1 MQEIKEIQ
9 QEIID
14 DFELFDDWTDKYEYL
29 IELGKDLPPISEKY
43 KIDANLIKGC
53 QSRVWLHA
61 EKKNEKIFFYADSD
75 AIMTRGIVA
84 LLIKVFSAKRAKEI
98 ATADLGF
105 INKIGLTQQLSATR
119 ANGLASMLRQ
129 IKLSALALTK

>member
-1 MQEIKEIQ
+1 M
-9 QEIID
+9 
-14 DFELFDDWTDKYEYL
+14 
-29 IELGKDLPPISEKY
+29 
-43 KIDANLIKGC
+43 
-53 QSRVWLHA
+53 WLHA

>member
-14 DFELFDDWTDKYEYL
+14 DFELFEDWTHKYEYL
-29 IELGKDLPPISEKY
+29 IELGKDLHPISEKY
-43 KIDANLIKGC
+43 KVDDNLIKGC

-61 EKKNEKIFFYADSD
+61 EKKKEKIFFYADSD

-84 LLIKVFSAKRAKEI
+84 LLIKVFSGKRAEEI
-98 ATADLGF
+98 ASADLGF

-119 ANGLASMLRQ
+119 ANGLASMVRQ